1 MDPDDFVLKHGVDKY
16 QALFNKL
23 LDPFQFQIYYQ
34 KIKTLKSRMILQ
46 SLNRNET
53 VVS

>member
-23 LDPFQFQIYYQ
+23 LDPFNLDMYI
-34 KIKTLKSRMILQ
+34 IKR
-46 SLNRNET
+46 
-53 VVS
+53 